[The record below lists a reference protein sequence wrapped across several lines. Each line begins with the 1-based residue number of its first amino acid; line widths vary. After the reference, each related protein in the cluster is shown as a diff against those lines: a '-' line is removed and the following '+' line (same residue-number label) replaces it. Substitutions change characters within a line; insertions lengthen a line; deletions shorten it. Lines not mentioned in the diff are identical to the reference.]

1 MTAVAVM
8 CSTGEVLSR
17 ETHPPLLPPSTWMT
31 LLVGV
36 SCLLMAISRSFN
48 SLTWATVV
56 LVVAPAGLLI
66 LQILIGRRYGDR
78 PPTALAAGAIAAQ
91 LGVIELISQM
101 DGQSIA
107 SLLYF
112 VLPFPAV
119 FWLGARAGLIV
130 SAVVLSLFTVRFAA
144 AKPLWRTDSDVLHSY
159 MLFAIALVLVTSTA
173 VLVRRERTSRERAE
187 RLLRDLG
194 ASHRQLVESQGRVA
208 ELATIEERNRLARDI
223 HDSLGHYLTVVSV
236 QLEKAQLL
244 VAEDPVA
251 ASAAVANAKRLADQA
266 LADVRESVGALRRD
280 EAPFLLEPTLRGM
293 VEDLQVLPLDLSLQV
308 TGDEQHYSRQ
318 QLLAL
323 YRAVQEGL
331 TNVQRHARASRA
343 QVVVELT
350 EATAS
355 VTVDDDGIG
364 PPAGAGNGLRGVR
377 ERLELVSGRLVLTNA
392 PGGGTRMAVTI
403 PRTRA
408 RKALADG
415 DR

>member
-1 MTAVAVM
+1 MQ
-8 CSTGEVLSR
+8 
-17 ETHPPLLPPSTWMT
+17 THRPSLPASTWMT
-31 LLVGV
+31 VLVGI
-36 SCLLMAISRSFN
+36 SCLLMAISRSFS

-66 LQILIGRRYGDR
+66 LQILIGRQYGDR
-78 PPTALAAGAIAAQ
+78 PPAALAAGAIAAQ
-91 LGVIELISQM
+91 LGMIELISQL

-159 MLFAIALVLVTSTA
+159 MLFAIALVLVTTTA
-173 VLVRRERTSRERAE
+173 VLVRRERTSREQAE
-187 RLLRDLG
+187 RLLRDLS

-236 QLEKAQLL
+236 QLEKAQVL
-244 VAEDPVA
+244 VAEDPAA

-266 LADVRESVGALRRD
+266 LSDVRESVGALRRD
-280 EAPFLLEPTLRGM
+280 EAPFLLEPTLRSM
-293 VEDLQVLPLDLSLQV
+293 VEDLRVLPFDLSLQV

-343 QVVVELT
+343 RVVVELT

-364 PPAGAGNGLRGVR
+364 PPAGAGDGLRGVR

-403 PRTRA
+403 PRTRVW
-408 RKALADG
+408 KALADG
-415 DR
+415 DQ

>member
-1 MTAVAVM
+1 MNSLSVGGR
-8 CSTGEVLSR
+8 STHR
-17 ETHPPLLPPSTWMT
+17 PLLPASTWMT
-31 LLVGV
+31 VLVGV
-36 SCLLMAISRSFN
+36 SCLLMAISSFS

-56 LVVAPAGLLI
+56 LVVTPAGLLI
-66 LQILIGRRYGDR
+66 LQMLIGRQYGDR
-78 PPTALAAGAIAAQ
+78 PPAALAAGAIVAQ
-91 LGVIELISQM
+91 LGMIELVAQL
-101 DGQSIA
+101 DGQTIA

-112 VLPFPAV
+112 ALPFPAV
-119 FWLGARAGLIV
+119 FWLGARAGFIV
-130 SAVVLSLFTVRFAA
+130 SAVILSLFTVRFAVN
-144 AKPLWRTDSDVLHSY
+144 KPQWRTDPDVLHGY
-159 MLFAIALVLVTSTA
+159 MLFAIALVLVTATA

-187 RLLRDLG
+187 RLLHDLG

-266 LADVRESVGALRRD
+266 LSDVRESVGALRRD

-293 VEDLQVLPLDLSLQV
+293 VTDLQVLPLDLSLQV

-318 QLLAL
+318 QLVAL

-343 QVVVELT
+343 RVVVELT
-350 EATAS
+350 EASAS

-408 RKALADG
+408 RKARADG
-415 DR
+415 DQ

>member
-1 MTAVAVM
+1 M
-8 CSTGEVLSR
+8 
-17 ETHPPLLPPSTWMT
+17 LPPSTWMT

-78 PPTALAAGAIAAQ
+78 PPAALAAGAIAAQ

-236 QLEKAQLL
+236 QLEKAQFL

-293 VEDLQVLPLDLSLQV
+293 VEDLRVLPLDLSLQV
-308 TGDEQHYSRQ
+308 SGDEQHYSRQ

-364 PPAGAGNGLRGVR
+364 PPGAGNGLRGVR

-403 PRTRA
+403 PRTGA

-415 DR
+415 ER

>member
-1 MTAVAVM
+1 
-8 CSTGEVLSR
+8 
-17 ETHPPLLPPSTWMT
+17 
-31 LLVGV
+31 
-36 SCLLMAISRSFN
+36 
-48 SLTWATVV
+48 
-56 LVVAPAGLLI
+56 
-66 LQILIGRRYGDR
+66 
-78 PPTALAAGAIAAQ
+78 
-91 LGVIELISQM
+91 
-101 DGQSIA
+101 
-107 SLLYF
+107 
-112 VLPFPAV
+112 
-119 FWLGARAGLIV
+119 
-130 SAVVLSLFTVRFAA
+130 
-144 AKPLWRTDSDVLHSY
+144 
-159 MLFAIALVLVTSTA
+159 MLFAIALVLVTTTA

-187 RLLRDLG
+187 RLLRDLS

-244 VAEDPVA
+244 VAEDPAA

-266 LADVRESVGALRRD
+266 LSDVRESVGALRRD

-293 VEDLQVLPLDLSLQV
+293 VEDLRVLPLDLSLQV

-343 QVVVELT
+343 RVVVELT
-350 EATAS
+350 EAAAS

-403 PRTRA
+403 PRTRV

-415 DR
+415 DQ

>member
-1 MTAVAVM
+1 M

-17 ETHPPLLPPSTWMT
+17 ENHRPLLPASTWMT
-31 LLVGV
+31 VLVGV
-36 SCLLMAISRSFN
+36 SCLLMAISRSVN
-48 SLTWATVV
+48 SLSWATVV
-56 LVVAPAGLLI
+56 LVVTPSGLLV
-66 LQILIGRRYGDR
+66 LQILIGRQYGDR
-78 PPTALAAGAIAAQ
+78 PPAALAAGALAAQ
-91 LGVIELISQM
+91 LGLIELISQL

-173 VLVRRERTSRERAE
+173 VLVRRERTSREQAE
-187 RLLRDLG
+187 RLLHDLG

-266 LADVRESVGALRRD
+266 LSDVRESVGALRRD

-293 VEDLQVLPLDLSLQV
+293 VEDLRVLPLDLSLQV
-308 TGDEQHYSRQ
+308 TGDEQPYSRQ

-343 QVVVELT
+343 RVVVELT

-364 PPAGAGNGLRGVR
+364 PPAGAGDGLRGVR